1 MFLFSKI
8 AKRAK
13 SLHPNTQYSAPKLT
27 VCLYCICTI
36 VMEPSVLYSTM
47 YTDQYL
53 IYDERQ
59 NINKTRKLFSSL
71 YVQYTV

>member
-36 VMEPSVLYSTM
+36 VMEPSVLYSTSV
-47 YTDQYL
+47 D
-53 IYDERQ
+53 RQ
-59 NINKTRKLFSSL
+59 CFTLR
-71 YVQYTV
+71 